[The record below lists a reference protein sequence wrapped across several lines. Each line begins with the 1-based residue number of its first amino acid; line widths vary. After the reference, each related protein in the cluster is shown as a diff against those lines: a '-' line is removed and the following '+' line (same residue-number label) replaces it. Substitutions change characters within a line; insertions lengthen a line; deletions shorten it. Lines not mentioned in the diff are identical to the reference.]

1 MILNWCHYQTNELST
16 FVNNFLEWIIAQKN
30 RQTMKYKY
38 WAIATFGIFIP
49 IALLVMGVM
58 TRAQKGN
65 ITTFKQLLQATL
77 DVGLAGTEGVLG
89 THCYAE
95 ACGVFIAIA
104 LFFVWMPFFLIA
116 AFLLALFVGMPVG
129 LAYLAA
135 FAYPRYKEREAQR
148 CLADQTVALTAVV
161 STQQPTAFIGHAFEY
176 DWVRCALKA
185 DTLSLRTEMIDRRLK
200 CIATELVKHTTTSR
214 DIAMLI
220 LEYAAEV
227 HVVYEYADTQPKRIV
242 YAGFDE
248 ETATSLVKPSQPP
261 FQDPTKPGMPYLCLE
276 DQMFKTSNNN
286 NQPVL
291 WLVRVSWA
299 LNRQVMCKLFD

>member
-1 MILNWCHYQTNELST
+1 
-16 FVNNFLEWIIAQKN
+16 
-30 RQTMKYKY
+30 
-38 WAIATFGIFIP
+38 
-49 IALLVMGVM
+49 
-58 TRAQKGN
+58 
-65 ITTFKQLLQATL
+65 
-77 DVGLAGTEGVLG
+77 
-89 THCYAE
+89 
-95 ACGVFIAIA
+95 
-104 LFFVWMPFFLIA
+104 MPFFLIS
-116 AFLLALFVGMPVG
+116 AFLLALFVGIPVG

-135 FAYPRYKEREAQR
+135 FAYPRYKERETQKWFAAQ
-148 CLADQTVALTAVV
+148 TTALTAVV
-161 STQQPTAFIGHAFEY
+161 SAQQPTAFVGHAFKY

-200 CIATELVKHTTTSR
+200 CIAMELIKHTTTSR

-227 HVVYEYADTQPKRIV
+227 HVVYEYADAQPKRIV

-248 ETATSLVKPSQPP
+248 ELATSLVKPSQPP
-261 FQDPTKPGMPYLCLE
+261 FQDPAKPRMPYLCLE
-276 DQMFKTSNNN
+276 DQTFKTSNN

>member
-1 MILNWCHYQTNELST
+1 
-16 FVNNFLEWIIAQKN
+16 
-30 RQTMKYKY
+30 MKYKY
-38 WAIATFGIFIP
+38 WAMATFGIFVP
-49 IALLVMGVM
+49 VMLLVAGVIAY
-58 TRAQKGN
+58 TQKGN
-65 ITTFKQLLQATL
+65 VSTFKQLFNETMHL
-77 DVGLAGTEGVLG
+77 GLKGTEGVAG
-89 THCYAE
+89 THCYGDSCLGFA
-95 ACGVFIAIA
+95 VII
-104 LFFVWMPFFLIA
+104 LFFVWVPCFLIA
-116 AFLLALFVGMPVG
+116 AFLLALFVGIPVG

-148 CLADQTVALTAVV
+148 CLADQTVALAAVV

-200 CIATELVKHTTTSR
+200 CIAMELIKHATTSR

-220 LEYAAEV
+220 LEYVAEV
-227 HVVYEYADTQPKRIV
+227 HVVYEYADAQPKRIV

-248 ETATSLVKPSQPP
+248 ETAASLVKPSQPP
-261 FQDPTKPGMPYLCLE
+261 FQDPTKPRMPYLCLE
-276 DQMFKTSNNN
+276 DQTFKTSND